1 MELMN
6 NKAEKMGQSR
16 SINSLQRRGW
26 LLGIA
31 GILLLFCVQPLLSAK
46 TLLEQY
52 LNCDGFEEFVF
63 HIEIPGKTNQNHYFC
78 GSYQNGHY
86 LLVRSAQ
93 RLDGIPDT
101 LKTDSSGLSTSIH
114 FDQTW
119 WVINTDFL
127 GYDRKIWED
136 KGLVEEKGNEVER
149 ECLGD
154 LCTLRETLLNYG
166 LGHSAWNDLNSD
178 QGTYT
183 NEFSQAIVDY
193 AIVEKTKN
201 GMPKVIHAHFTD
213 IEGVIPNATWKR
225 VIEYTLREDNLETPL
240 SISSFVI
247 REGGKEVLKKKIV
260 IDKLIPASHPL
271 SREHFLR
278 PGFEDSDFATNGRPT
293 TYYVRSNQLV
303 GFDSKSNEI
312 VRLKA
317 DDPRWIEEKDSK
329 KLLIGYWVLAI
340 LISILAL
347 LSVFFIQIRK

>member
-1 MELMN
+1 
-6 NKAEKMGQSR
+6 MGQGK
-16 SINSLQRRGW
+16 SINSPQRRGW

-31 GILLLFCVQPLLSAK
+31 SILLLFCVQPMLSAK

-63 HIEIPGKTNQNHYFC
+63 HIETPGKTNQNHFFC
-78 GSYQNGHY
+78 GSYQNGNY
-86 LLVRSAQ
+86 LLIRSAQ
-93 RLDGIPDT
+93 QLGGIPDT
-101 LKTDSSGLSTSIH
+101 LKTDFSGLSASIH
-114 FDQTW
+114 FDETW

-136 KGLVEEKGNEVER
+136 KGLAEEKGNEVER

-166 LGHSAWNDLNSD
+166 LGHSAWSDLNPD

-183 NEFSQAIVDY
+183 NEVTQAIVDY
-193 AIVEKTKN
+193 AIAEKTEN

-213 IEGVIPNATWKR
+213 IEGVVPNSTWKR
-225 VIEYTLREDNLETPL
+225 VVEYTQKEDHSEIPL
-240 SISSFVI
+240 SISCFVI
-247 REGGKEVLKKKIV
+247 REGGNEVLKRKIV

-303 GFDSKSNEI
+303 GFDSKSNEVI
-312 VRLKA
+312 RMEP
-317 DDPRWIEEKDSK
+317 DDPRLLNEPSEASSRPLRYWISAVFVIVVAFSFFWFLK
-329 KLLIGYWVLAI
+329 KYK
-340 LISILAL
+340 
-347 LSVFFIQIRK
+347 QM

>member
-1 MELMN
+1 MN
-6 NKAEKMGQSR
+6 DKAEKMGQSKG
-16 SINSLQRRGW
+16 INSLQRRGW
-26 LLGIA
+26 FLGIVS
-31 GILLLFCVQPLLSAK
+31 ILLLFCVQPLLSAE

-52 LNCDGFEEFVF
+52 LNCNGFEEFVF
-63 HIEIPGKTNQNHYFC
+63 HIEIPGKTNQTHYFC
-78 GSYQNGHY
+78 GSYQNGNY
-86 LLVRSAQ
+86 LLLRSAQ
-93 RLDGIPDT
+93 RLGGIPDT

-119 WVINTDFL
+119 CVINTDFL

-166 LGHSAWNDLNSD
+166 LGHSAWNDLNPD

-193 AIVEKTKN
+193 AISEKTKN

-213 IEGVIPNATWKR
+213 VEGFLPTTTWKR
-225 VIEYTLREDNLETPL
+225 VVEYTLKDDNLEIPL
-240 SISSFVI
+240 SISCFVI

-303 GFDSKSNEI
+303 GFDSKSNEV